1 MSKKTYQKPNFVSKN
16 GKTTNAVPAALAAAA
31 GAVAAAAATSVVK
44 SMFEEDHHDGTMFS
58 LTPIKT
64 AIV

>member
-1 MSKKTYQKPNFVSKN
+1 MSKKMYKKPNFVAKN
-16 GKTTNAVPAALAAAA
+16 DKSTNAVPAAL
-31 GAVAAAAATSVVK
+31 AAAATSVVK

-58 LTPIKT
+58 LAPIKT